1 MSAISMTTKTTTGP
15 NMPNSAP
22 LKLRRYPH
30 QARYVK
36 HEDVDRFTAQGWE
49 WTSALV
55 DTHHGEH
62 SVLMVWP
69 HETEPPNE

>member
-1 MSAISMTTKTTTGP
+1 MSEP
-15 NMPNSAP
+15 NTPNSAP
-22 LKLRRYPH
+22 AKLRYPH

-36 HEDVDRFTAQGWE
+36 HEDVDRFAADGWE

-62 SVLMVWP
+62 AVLMVWP
-69 HETEPPNE
+69 HDSDPPNE